1 LDRIIPKSLSLVLCC
16 FWLFYYIWD
25 AENQL
30 LNMTSGVG
38 IDMIEVE
45 RVAEKITKESGFRE
59 LIFSKDEIAYCES
72 KKNKF
77 EHYAARFAAKE
88 AFFKALG
95 TGWVENTLFSEVE
108 IINTDNGKPEV
119 TLSGLTLAT
128 INSMGIKK
136 ILVSLSHI
144 KTMASAVVI
153 VEK

>member
-1 LDRIIPKSLSLVLCC
+1 MI
-16 FWLFYYIWD
+16 
-25 AENQL
+25 
-30 LNMTSGVG
+30 SGVG

-45 RVAEKITKESGFRE
+45 RIAAKISKESGFRE
-59 LIFSKDEIAYCES
+59 LVFSKTEIAYCES
-72 KKNKF
+72 KTNKF

-95 TGWVENTLFSEVE
+95 TGWLENTLFNEVE
-108 IINTDNGKPEV
+108 ITNTDNGKPELALLGS
-119 TLSGLTLAT
+119 TLET
-128 INSMGIKK
+128 INEMGIKK